1 MCNVTCSVTSIAT
14 TIFSASES
22 GDQEKKNAVCMCM
35 CVWYKQRQTLFFHF
49 QKARTHSKSGGSW
62 TPHLQMLQGPPNLS
76 KMESVPKK
84 NKGKRTNRN
93 STLLTIY
100 LPIYK
105 YVHADKPDPLPRQY
119 LTPLKVTRQQ
129 RLPSRTRLARTHSDN
144 NVVVHLTFYK
154 QHHVKVGMFFF
165 LLSPRIG
172 GDCSRVHHRH

>member
-1 MCNVTCSVTSIAT
+1 MDSS
-14 TIFSASES
+14 
-22 GDQEKKNAVCMCM
+22 
-35 CVWYKQRQTLFFHF
+35 
-49 QKARTHSKSGGSW
+49 
-62 TPHLQMLQGPPNLS
+62 PPNATRPP
-76 KMESVPKK
+76 KFEQDGVCTKK

-165 LLSPRIG
+165 CYLPASVEIAAECTTDTNL
-172 GDCSRVHHRH
+172 